1 MRRTQLTRKTPLYPI
16 RRRKL
21 KFSKYSKYKNKS
33 QSCQQGHIHQSI
45 GEARYCDSLAVL
57 EKAGDIK
64 SYKSQQMF
72 DLIVNSKRITGHRVD
87 FLVMNKKGKLEVH
100 EVKGFPTDLWKIKM
114 NLFEALY
121 PDIPYIV
128 VKI

>member
-1 MRRTQLTRKTPLYPI
+1 MKRTSLTRKTPLYPI

-21 KFSKYSKYKNKS
+21 KFFRYNKYKNKS
-33 QSCQQGHIHQSI
+33 QSCRQGHIHQSI

-57 EKAGDIK
+57 EKAGAIK

-72 DLIVNSKRITGHRVD
+72 DLTVNGKRVTGHRVD
-87 FLVMNKKGKLEVH
+87 FLVMTKEGKLEVH

-121 PDIPYIV
+121 PDILYIV